1 MRGEAEPTD
10 GLHKFDILLGTNTAV
25 VVSVT
30 AGECLSSML
39 SRETLWGVRGV
50 VRNVTLVTIEYS
62 IKPKC
67 QLLYTHTYV
76 LTNFKRYK
84 SMKYM
89 IAARINSISYSTY
102 HAILLALR

>member
-1 MRGEAEPTD
+1 MHVANYIPLSLHTHRQEVVLHVRGEAEPTD

-39 SRETLWGVRGV
+39 SRETLCGVRGV
-50 VRNVTLVTIEYS
+50 VRSVTLVTIEYS

-67 QLLYTHTYV
+67 QLLYT
-76 LTNFKRYK
+76 F
-84 SMKYM
+84 
-89 IAARINSISYSTY
+89 
-102 HAILLALR
+102 